1 MVFELERLGWMK
13 KQVLFLI
20 IIFLSALYLF
30 ELTSE
35 LVKPLVEYRLDEPFS
50 FIAVRN
56 ILGVFLFILFVLF
69 YLNQIDY
76 NNIRLIGW
84 TATYYLFVSAIVV
97 TGAYLLEPTN
107 DIVKF
112 FVEFKLDFFP
122 IISIKS
128 FLGIIMLIL
137 SYKIWRTV
145 KP

>member
-1 MVFELERLGWMK
+1 MK